1 MLIDGQT
8 QMGFDIC
15 SVACDT
21 TCMNQKC
28 EYKLYDN
35 NTISTLNIN
44 KLLIMALQY
53 NDFNS

>member
-15 SVACDT
+15 LVACDT

-35 NTISTLNIN
+35 NTISI
-44 KLLIMALQY
+44 LILILILTS
-53 NDFNS
+53 FLS